1 MVFVQKDRRT
11 KDKQHKGRRIVS
23 LFFLQLNYRTKIYYT
38 MTIILITLLA
48 IALYL
53 FIKMTN
59 KYQET
64 HDKYMGS
71 LDKLDRLRSK
81 TGYYEDVY
89 NTKDS

>member
-1 MVFVQKDRRT
+1 
-11 KDKQHKGRRIVS
+11 
-23 LFFLQLNYRTKIYYT
+23 

>member
-1 MVFVQKDRRT
+1 L
-11 KDKQHKGRRIVS
+11 GS
-23 LFFLQLNYRTKIYYT
+23 FFLQLNYRTKIYYT

-48 IALYL
+48 ITLYL

-81 TGYYEDVY
+81 TGYYGDVY
-89 NTKDS
+89 STKDS